1 MARLATGLSVI
12 EAARK
17 QLSEA
22 KTLEELR
29 SAQALIFPLDLGL
42 SMAQTVQA
50 IGLSKGWACH
60 LRRAFIARQVLP
72 EQDRVLPAK
81 AGSGKGRAYLR
92 HQQDA
97 RVSFAIRGKS
107 KPCRHLDSE
116 RNSTSIE

>member
-42 SMAQTVQA
+42 SMAYWPFQRL
-50 IGLSKGWACH
+50 GLSSAKGIY
-60 LRRAFIARQVLP
+60 RTPSIA
-72 EQDRVLPAK
+72 
-81 AGSGKGRAYLR
+81 
-92 HQQDA
+92 
-97 RVSFAIRGKS
+97 
-107 KPCRHLDSE
+107 
-116 RNSTSIE
+116 